1 LLTLKKGFHPE
12 IVAMQ
17 VLAFA
22 MVFLKTMSSGKTI
35 FDAKRKHGI
44 ILYYMLFVPLV
55 NTCGMDKRYR
65 GIYTYSMQTERARA
79 GNHPVT
85 RTEIKVTGMTCAMC
99 AKAIEKSLAQVQG
112 VSSAEVNLG
121 KETASV
127 EYDQTRVKLAD
138 LETAIRDAG
147 YGVVDEKVALRVG
160 GMTCVMCARSIE
172 NALSRLPGVVSASIN
187 LGAEKALVTYNPRL
201 TTISEMRS
209 AIEGAGYQY
218 LGLEGERTDE
228 DEAIRAQDLRKKRN
242 QAIVGFVVGIPLM
255 VLMFLP
261 IASHHAM
268 AYGMFLVAT
277 PTFLYVSH
285 QIFRAGWR
293 ALRNRN
299 LNMDVMYSMGIGVS
313 FVASILGTFQIIL
326 SREFLFYDSA
336 VMLAAF
342 LTMGR
347 YLEARAK
354 GKTGEAIKKL
364 VGLQPKTARVVQ
376 DGTEIEI
383 AVEDVQI
390 GAIVIVRPGEKVP
403 VDGEVIAGESYV
415 DESMITGEP
424 IPVLKEEGAS
434 VVGGTLN
441 QNGVIKFKALKVGRD
456 TLLAQIIR
464 LVEEAQGAK
473 PPVQRLADRVVTYF
487 IPVVLAV
494 ALLAFAV
501 WYFLLG
507 NTLLF
512 ALTCLISVL
521 VIACPCALGL
531 ATPTAVTVGVGRGA
545 ELGILIKSGEA
556 LELSERLKAVAFD
569 KTGTLTRGRPEVT
582 DMFPIGVSAG
592 ELLRLAASVEKNSQ
606 HPLGEAIVRKA
617 AEQKLTIEDADRFD
631 TFGGKGVIGTVNGQ
645 EILVG
650 NRLFLHERKVAYA
663 REVDEKITE
672 FENDGKT
679 AMLVARG
686 NVALGIIAVADT
698 LKETSRAAVLE
709 LKGMGLKVVMVT
721 GDNKRTALA
730 LARQVGIDEVVAE
743 VLPQDKAREVK
754 KLQEAHGA
762 VAFVGDGINDAPA
775 LAQADV
781 GIAIGSGTDVAI
793 ESGQIVLMRDDLM
806 DAVAGVQLARKVMV
820 RIKQN
825 IFWAFAY
832 NTALIPVAA
841 GLLYPF
847 FGITLK
853 PEFAGLA
860 MAMSSVTVVSLSL
873 MLRKYVPPATA
884 ARQATK

>member
-1 LLTLKKGFHPE
+1 
-12 IVAMQ
+12 M
-17 VLAFA
+17 
-22 MVFLKTMSSGKTI
+22 KTQQTSARN
-35 FDAKRKHGI
+35 DA
-44 ILYYMLFVPLV
+44 
-55 NTCGMDKRYR
+55 
-65 GIYTYSMQTERARA
+65 
-79 GNHPVT
+79 VT
-85 RTEIKVTGMTCAMC
+85 KTEIKVTGMTCAMC
-99 AKAIEKSLAQVQG
+99 AKAIEKALTQLQG
-112 VSSAEVNLG
+112 VSGAEVNLG

-127 EYDQTRVKLAD
+127 EYDRSRVKLAD
-138 LETAIRDAG
+138 LEAAIRDAG

-160 GMTCVMCARSIE
+160 GMTCVMCAGSIE

-201 TTISEMRS
+201 TAISEMRS
-209 AIEGAGYQY
+209 AIEEAGYQY
-218 LGLEGERTDE
+218 LGLEGEATDE
-228 DEAIRAQDLRKKRN
+228 AEAMRAEDLRKKRN

-255 VLMFLP
+255 ILMFLP
-261 IASHHAM
+261 IVSHHIM
-268 AYGMFLVAT
+268 AYFMFVVST
-277 PTFLYVSH
+277 PAFIYVSH
-285 QIFRAGWR
+285 PIFRAGWR
-293 ALRNRN
+293 ALKNRN

-326 SREFLFYDSA
+326 TREFLFYDSA

-364 VGLQPKTARVVQ
+364 VGLRPKTATVIQ
-376 DGTEIEI
+376 DGSETEI

-390 GAIVIVRPGEKVP
+390 GAIVLVKPGEKVP
-403 VDGEVIAGESYV
+403 VDGEVVAGESYV

-424 IPVLKEEGAS
+424 IPVLKQQGDS

-441 QNGVIKFKALKVGRD
+441 QNGVIRFKALKVGRD

-464 LVEEAQGAK
+464 VVEEAQGAK

-487 IPVVLAV
+487 IPVVLAI
-494 ALLAFAV
+494 AILAFV
-501 WYFLLG
+501 IWYFLLG

-545 ELGILIKSGEA
+545 ELGILIRSGEA

-582 DMFPIGVSAG
+582 DIFPLEIDAA
-592 ELLRLAASVEKNSQ
+592 ELLRLAASVERNSQ

-617 AEQKLTIEDADRFD
+617 MEQNLKIEDAERFD
-631 TFGGKGVIGTVNGQ
+631 TFGGKGVIATVSGQ

-650 NRLFLHERKVAYA
+650 NRLFLHERNVAHPRQIDEKVA
-663 REVDEKITE
+663 ELEG
-672 FENDGKT
+672 DGKT

-686 NVALGIIAVADT
+686 NVACGVIAVADT
-698 LKETSRAAVLE
+698 LKETSGAAVLA
-709 LKGMGLKVVMVT
+709 LKNMGLKVVMVT
-721 GDNKRTALA
+721 GDNRRTAQA
-730 LARQVGIDEVVAE
+730 LARQVGIDEVIAE
-743 VLPQDKAREVK
+743 VLPQDKAREVE
-754 KLQEAHGA
+754 KLQKANGA

-793 ESGQIVLMRDDLM
+793 ESAQIVLMRDDLM
-806 DAVAGVQLARKVMV
+806 DAVAGVQLARKVMA

-832 NTALIPVAA
+832 NAALIPVAA
-841 GLLYPF
+841 GILYPF

-884 ARQATK
+884 GRQATK

>member
-1 LLTLKKGFHPE
+1 
-12 IVAMQ
+12 
-17 VLAFA
+17 
-22 MVFLKTMSSGKTI
+22 
-35 FDAKRKHGI
+35 
-44 ILYYMLFVPLV
+44 
-55 NTCGMDKRYR
+55 MDISHREV
-65 GIYTYSMQTERARA
+65 YTYSMQTEGTSVRNEVAIK
-79 GNHPVT
+79 
-85 RTEIKVTGMTCAMC
+85 TEIKVIGMTCAMC
-99 AKAIEKSLAQVQG
+99 AKAIEKALTQVPG
-112 VSSAEVNLG
+112 VSKAEVNLG
-121 KETASV
+121 KETAAV

-138 LETAIRDAG
+138 LETAIKDAG

-160 GMTCVMCARSIE
+160 GMTCVMCAGSIE
-172 NALSRLPGVVSASIN
+172 KALSRLPGVVSASIN

-201 TTISEMRS
+201 TAISEMRH
-209 AIEGAGYQY
+209 AIEEAGYQY
-218 LGLEGERTDE
+218 LGLEGEATGE
-228 DEAIRAQDLRKKRN
+228 SEAMRAQDLRAKRN

-255 VLMFLP
+255 ILMFLP
-261 IASHHAM
+261 IISHHAM
-268 AYGMFLVAT
+268 AYVMFVVST
-277 PTFLYVSH
+277 PAFIYVSH
-285 QIFRAGWR
+285 PIFRAGWR
-293 ALRNRN
+293 ALKNRN

-313 FVASILGTFQIIL
+313 FLASILGTFQIIL
-326 SREFLFYDSA
+326 TREFLFYDSA

-364 VGLQPKTARVVQ
+364 VGLQPKTATIIR
-376 DGTEIEI
+376 DGIETEI

-390 GAIVIVRPGEKVP
+390 SAIVLVKPGEKVP
-403 VDGEVIAGESYV
+403 VDGEVVAGESYV

-424 IPVLKEEGAS
+424 IPVLKTEGDS

-441 QNGVIKFKALKVGRD
+441 QNGVIRFKALKVGRD

-464 LVEEAQGAK
+464 VVEEAQGAK
-473 PPVQRLADRVVTYF
+473 PPVQRLADKVVTYF
-487 IPVVLAV
+487 IPVVLCIAI
-494 ALLAFAV
+494 LAFAI

-556 LELSERLKAVAFD
+556 LELSERLKVVAFD

-582 DMFPIGVSAG
+582 DVIPLDIDAG
-592 ELLRLAASVEKNSQ
+592 ELLRLTASVEKNSQ

-617 AEQKLTIEDADRFD
+617 TEQNLKIEDTERFD
-631 TFGGKGVIGTVNGQ
+631 TFGGKGVVATVSGQ
-645 EILVG
+645 EVLVG
-650 NRLFLHERKVAYA
+650 NRLFLQERNVAYPK
-663 REVDEKITE
+663 EIDEKIAE
-672 FENDGKT
+672 LESDGKT

-686 NVALGIIAVADT
+686 NVACGIIAVADT
-698 LKETSRAAVLE
+698 LKETSGAAVLA
-709 LKGMGLKVVMVT
+709 LKHMGLKVVMVT
-721 GDNKRTALA
+721 GDNRRTAQA
-730 LARQVGIDEVVAE
+730 LARQVGIDEIVAE
-743 VLPQDKAREVK
+743 VLPQDKAREVE
-754 KLQEAHGA
+754 KLQKANGA

-793 ESGQIVLMRDDLM
+793 ESAQIVLMRDDLM
-806 DAVAGVQLARKVMV
+806 DAVAGVQLARKVMA

-832 NTALIPVAA
+832 NAALIPVAA
-841 GLLYPF
+841 GILYPF

-884 ARQATK
+884 ARQANK

>member
-1 LLTLKKGFHPE
+1 
-12 IVAMQ
+12 
-17 VLAFA
+17 
-22 MVFLKTMSSGKTI
+22 
-35 FDAKRKHGI
+35 
-44 ILYYMLFVPLV
+44 
-55 NTCGMDKRYR
+55 
-65 GIYTYSMQTERARA
+65 MQTDGTTV
-79 GNHPVT
+79 GNHPAT

-99 AKAIEKSLAQVQG
+99 AKAIEKALTQVQG
-112 VSSAEVNLG
+112 VSEAQVNLG

-138 LETAIRDAG
+138 LETAIKGAG

-160 GMTCVMCARSIE
+160 GMTCVMCAKSIE
-172 NALSRLPGVVSASIN
+172 NALSRLPGVVNASIN
-187 LGAEKALVTYNPRL
+187 VGAEKALVTYNPRL
-201 TTISEMRS
+201 TAISEMRS
-209 AIEGAGYQY
+209 AIEEAGYPY
-218 LGLEGERTDE
+218 LGLEGEATGE
-228 DEAIRAQDLRKKRN
+228 SEAIRTEDLRKKRN

-268 AYGMFLVAT
+268 AYFMFVVST
-277 PTFLYVSH
+277 PTFIYVSH
-285 QIFRAGWR
+285 PIFRAGWR

-326 SREFLFYDSA
+326 TREFLFYDSA

-347 YLEARAK
+347 WLEARAK

-364 VGLQPKTARVVQ
+364 VGLQPKIATIVQ
-376 DGTEIEI
+376 DGSETEI

-390 GAIVIVRPGEKVP
+390 GAIVLVRPGEKVP
-403 VDGEVIAGESYV
+403 VDGEVVAGESYV

-424 IPVLKEEGAS
+424 IPVLKKEGDS
-434 VVGGTLN
+434 VVGATLN
-441 QNGVIKFKALKVGRD
+441 QNGVIRFKALKVGRD
-456 TLLAQIIR
+456 TLLAQIVRI
-464 LVEEAQGAK
+464 VEEAQGAK
-473 PPVQRLADRVVTYF
+473 PPVQRLADKVVTYF
-487 IPVVLAV
+487 IPVVLAI
-494 ALLAFAV
+494 AILAFSV

-556 LELSERLKAVAFD
+556 LELSERLKVVAFD

-582 DMFPIGVSAG
+582 DIFPLEIDAG
-592 ELLRLAASVEKNSQ
+592 ELLRLAASVERNSQ

-617 AEQKLTIEDADRFD
+617 TEQNLKIEDAERFD
-631 TFGGKGVIGTVNGQ
+631 TFGGKGVIATVSGQ

-650 NRLFLHERKVAYA
+650 NRLFLHERNVAHPKEIDEKVA
-663 REVDEKITE
+663 ELEG
-672 FENDGKT
+672 DGKT

-686 NVALGIIAVADT
+686 NVACGIIAVADT
-698 LKETSRAAVLE
+698 LKETSAAAVLE
-709 LKGMGLKVVMVT
+709 LKNMGLKVVMVT
-721 GDNKRTALA
+721 GDNRRTATA

-743 VLPQDKAREVK
+743 VLPQDKAREVE
-754 KLQEAHGA
+754 KLQKANGA

-806 DAVAGVQLARKVMV
+806 DAVAGVQLARKVMA

-832 NTALIPVAA
+832 NAVLIPVAA

-884 ARQATK
+884 ARLAHK